1 MYVLAFGWC
10 GQTCVN
16 GKLSPS
22 LRLQSISNLLVKHR
36 LTILIQVWPQPK
48 STHERKLLKK
58 NGIHHKSSK
67 YIVSSFLVC
76 VQPTPLPQKKK
87 KNNNNDIT
95 FTSFSSQQ
103 IRERVNKFEKFI
115 EENDA
120 KRRRAIQ
127 KYQTELKLKNQKNG
141 ELDVLTIELEQLK
154 ARWALGWGKRMGG

>member
-1 MYVLAFGWC
+1 MYVQDFGWC

-22 LRLQSISNLLVKHR
+22 LRLQHTSNLLVKHR
-36 LTILIQVWPQPK
+36 LTILIRVWPQPK

-67 YIVSSFLVC
+67 YIIVSSFLVC

-87 KNNNNDIT
+87 NNNDIT

-103 IRERVNKFEKFI
+103 IRERVSKFEKFI

-154 ARWALGWGKRMGG
+154 ARWALRWRKRTGG

>member
-1 MYVLAFGWC
+1 MYVQAFGWC
-10 GQTCVN
+10 GQTHVN

-48 STHERKLLKK
+48 SNHERKLLKRILCITSQI
-58 NGIHHKSSK
+58 NILYLPS
-67 YIVSSFLVC
+67 LC
-76 VQPTPLPQKKK
+76 VFNPTPYLKKK
-87 KNNNNDIT
+87 KVNNNDIT

-154 ARWALGWGKRMGG
+154 ARWALGWGKRTGG

>member
-1 MYVLAFGWC
+1 M
-10 GQTCVN
+10 
-16 GKLSPS
+16 
-22 LRLQSISNLLVKHR
+22 
-36 LTILIQVWPQPK
+36 
-48 STHERKLLKK
+48 
-58 NGIHHKSSK
+58 
-67 YIVSSFLVC
+67 C
-76 VQPTPLPQKKK
+76 VQPTPPTSKK

-95 FTSFSSQQ
+95 FIITSFSSQQ

-154 ARWALGWGKRMGG
+154 ARWALGWEKRTGS

>member
-1 MYVLAFGWC
+1 MVYITS
-10 GQTCVN
+10 QVN
-16 GKLSPS
+16 ILYLPS
-22 LRLQSISNLLVKHR
+22 LCAFNLPPYL
-36 LTILIQVWPQPK
+36 
-48 STHERKLLKK
+48 
-58 NGIHHKSSK
+58 
-67 YIVSSFLVC
+67 
-76 VQPTPLPQKKK
+76 KKK
-87 KNNNNDIT
+87 KINNDIT

-154 ARWALGWGKRMGG
+154 SR

>member
-1 MYVLAFGWC
+1 M
-10 GQTCVN
+10 
-16 GKLSPS
+16 
-22 LRLQSISNLLVKHR
+22 
-36 LTILIQVWPQPK
+36 
-48 STHERKLLKK
+48 
-58 NGIHHKSSK
+58 HHKSSK

-76 VQPTPLPQKKK
+76 IQPTTISSKKK
-87 KNNNNDIT
+87 RDNNDIT
-95 FTSFSSQQ
+95 FTTFSSQQ

-154 ARWALGWGKRMGG
+154 AR

>member
-1 MYVLAFGWC
+1 MVYITSQVNILYLSSLCAF
-10 GQTCVN
+10 N
-16 GKLSPS
+16 PPPPYL
-22 LRLQSISNLLVKHR
+22 
-36 LTILIQVWPQPK
+36 
-48 STHERKLLKK
+48 
-58 NGIHHKSSK
+58 
-67 YIVSSFLVC
+67 
-76 VQPTPLPQKKK
+76 KKK
-87 KNNNNDIT
+87 KNNNNNDIT

-154 ARWALGWGKRMGG
+154 AR

>member
-1 MYVLAFGWC
+1 MVYITS
-10 GQTCVN
+10 QVN
-16 GKLSPS
+16 ILYLPS
-22 LRLQSISNLLVKHR
+22 LCAFNPPPYL
-36 LTILIQVWPQPK
+36 
-48 STHERKLLKK
+48 
-58 NGIHHKSSK
+58 
-67 YIVSSFLVC
+67 
-76 VQPTPLPQKKK
+76 KK
-87 KNNNNDIT
+87 KNNNNDDIT

-154 ARWALGWGKRMGG
+154 AR

>member
-76 VQPTPLPQKKK
+76 VQPTPVLKK

-154 ARWALGWGKRMGG
+154 ARWVLGLGKRTGG

>member
-1 MYVLAFGWC
+1 MHGLAFGWC

-22 LRLQSISNLLVKHR
+22 LRLQNISNLLVKHR

-48 STHERKLLKK
+48 SNNERKLLKK
-58 NGIHHKSSK
+58 NGMHHKSSK

-76 VQPTPLPQKKK
+76 IQPTTISSKKK
-87 KNNNNDIT
+87 RDNNDIT
-95 FTSFSSQQ
+95 FTTFSSQQ

-154 ARWALGWGKRMGG
+154 ARWALGLGKRTGR

>member
-1 MYVLAFGWC
+1 MVYITS
-10 GQTCVN
+10 QVN
-16 GKLSPS
+16 ILYLPS
-22 LRLQSISNLLVKHR
+22 LCAFNL
-36 LTILIQVWPQPK
+36 PPY
-48 STHERKLLKK
+48 LK
-58 NGIHHKSSK
+58 NN
-67 YIVSSFLVC
+67 
-76 VQPTPLPQKKK
+76 
-87 KNNNNDIT
+87 NNNNDIT

-154 ARWALGWGKRMGG
+154 AR

>member
-154 ARWALGWGKRMGG
+154 ARWARGWGVRG

>member
-1 MYVLAFGWC
+1 MVYITS
-10 GQTCVN
+10 QVN
-16 GKLSPS
+16 ILYLPS
-22 LRLQSISNLLVKHR
+22 LCAFNLPPYL
-36 LTILIQVWPQPK
+36 
-48 STHERKLLKK
+48 
-58 NGIHHKSSK
+58 
-67 YIVSSFLVC
+67 
-76 VQPTPLPQKKK
+76 KKK
-87 KNNNNDIT
+87 KNNNNNDIT

-154 ARWALGWGKRMGG
+154 AR